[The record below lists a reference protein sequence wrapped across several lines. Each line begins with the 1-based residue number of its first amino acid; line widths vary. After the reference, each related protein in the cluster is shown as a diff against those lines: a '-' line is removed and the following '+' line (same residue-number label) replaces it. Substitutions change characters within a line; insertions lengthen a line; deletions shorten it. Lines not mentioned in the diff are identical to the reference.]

1 MGVGEGVGEA
11 EAEGE
16 TEGVGGATH
25 DVEHVQLI
33 GREPIVSV
41 LIEDEEELA
50 RQPEAKRSVMLPN
63 DQVLQRQQRE
73 SFVIWIRHLRA
84 ALR

>member
-1 MGVGEGVGEA
+1 
-11 EAEGE
+11 
-16 TEGVGGATH
+16 
-25 DVEHVQLI
+25 
-33 GREPIVSV
+33 
-41 LIEDEEELA
+41 
-50 RQPEAKRSVMLPN
+50 MLPN